1 MKRRTFI
8 VSCAAVLIGVWGLAC
23 QAAEGQQG
31 GKLRILVFGAH
42 PDDCEIRC
50 GGVASLWS
58 ARGDLVKFVSTTNGD
73 IGHWGMAGGPLAIRR
88 TNEVQAGRRVRRH
101 NHRSVD
107 IHDGEILADTRKSQD
122 VHPADSRVGGR
133 HQSGT
138 APNDYHPDHR
148 YTGVLM
154 QDSAYMVTVPFFCPD
169 IPPLKKNPVFL
180 YSADGFQRPNPFQ
193 ADIGVSIDSVI
204 EKKVDAL
211 VLIESQFVEGG
222 ANGSAES
229 SPKTLE
235 EREAKRAQVRESFK
249 RRFAATANQWREK
262 LVELYGQDAGGKVQ
276 YAEAFEICEY
286 GRRPSKEEILR
297 LFPIQQ

>member
-23 QAAEGQQG
+23 QAAEGQQA

-88 TNEVQAGRRVRRH
+88 TNEVQAAAAVLGITTEVL
-101 NHRSVD
+101 D
-107 IHDGEILADTRKSQD
+107 IHDGEILPTLENRKMFTRLIREWEADIVIGHR
-122 VHPADSRVGGR
+122 
-133 HQSGT
+133 
-138 APNDYHPDHR
+138 PNDYHPDHR

-193 ADIGVSIDSVI
+193 ADIVVSIDGVI

>member
-1 MKRRTFI
+1 MKRWTFI
-8 VSCAAVLIGVWGLAC
+8 VGCVAVLVGVWGLAC

-50 GGVASLWS
+50 GGVANLWS

-88 TNEVQAGRRVRRH
+88 TNEVQAAAAVLGITTEVL
-101 NHRSVD
+101 D
-107 IHDGEILADTRKSQD
+107 IHDGEILPTLENRKMFTRLIREWEADIVIGHR
-122 VHPADSRVGGR
+122 
-133 HQSGT
+133 
-138 APNDYHPDHR
+138 PNDYHPDHR

-193 ADIGVSIDSVI
+193 ADIVVSIDSVI

-211 VLIESQFVEGG
+211 VLIESQFIEGG

-262 LVELYGQDAGGKVQ
+262 LVELYGQDAGDKVQ

-297 LFPIQQ
+297 LFPIQP